1 MPEDSISAYSPQQEL
16 TGNTAHPEQ
25 VGAAFT
31 VVVQSWVTPIAAI
44 LMLVIGFFGGF
55 YGRPLIEAASSP
67 SGSGT
72 ENAVSGASP
81 SATPDPERVAQQQA
95 LMETVVQSTRHF
107 LGSPDAPVTVIE
119 FSDFQ

>member
-1 MPEDSISAYSPQQEL
+1 MPEDSISANSPQQEL

-44 LMLVIGFFGGF
+44 LMLVIGFFVGF
-55 YGRPLIEAASSP
+55 YGRPLIESASSP
-67 SGSGT
+67 GSGAG
-72 ENAVSGASP
+72 NQVSGAIP

-107 LGSPDAPVTVIE
+107 LGSPDAPVTLIE

>member
-1 MPEDSISAYSPQQEL
+1 MPEDSINANSSQQEL
-16 TGNTAHPEQ
+16 PGSTTHPVQ
-25 VGAAFT
+25 KGAALT
-31 VVVQSWVTPIAAI
+31 VVVQSWATPIAGI
-44 LMLVIGFFGGF
+44 VMLVIGFFSGF

-67 SGSGT
+67 GSGADS
-72 ENAVSGASP
+72 AVSGTIP

-107 LGSPDAPVTVIE
+107 LGSPDAPVTLIE

>member
-1 MPEDSISAYSPQQEL
+1 MSEDLISANSPQQEL
-16 TGNTAHPEQ
+16 SSSTTHPEQ
-25 VGAAFT
+25 KSAAFT
-31 VVVQSWVTPIAAI
+31 VVVQSWATPIAAI

-55 YGRPLIEAASSP
+55 YGRPLIEAASSL
-67 SGSGT
+67 GSGA
-72 ENAVSGASP
+72 ENAVSGTIP

-107 LGSPDAPVTVIE
+107 LGSPDAPVTLIE